1 MYISLYITSTRSEII
16 YSDGLYFSI
25 LHSSINL
32 YKSRKVSVLIIL
44 LQVNFESESK
54 VNIKSKVD
62 AKMLSWL
69 SAISCCYFPEEIVFL
84 EKLNRKI
91 NKNVLISMLMDC
103 VKSESH
109 LTAKWRAEEMKMH
122 QESQTLAWNIHFST
136 NTASYNGYY
145 SHYNRV
151 SSAYTSEQY
160 QWNKML

>member
-1 MYISLYITSTRSEII
+1 MYISIYITSTRSEII

-32 YKSRKVSVLIIL
+32 YKSGKVSVLIIL

-62 AKMLSWL
+62 AKMLSWF
-69 SAISCCYFPEEIVFL
+69 SAISCCYFPEEIFFL

-109 LTAKWRAEEMKMH
+109 LTAKWKAEEMKMH